1 MDQRQLIQELEEIA
15 GAASVVHAPD
25 DLSTYDTDASWL
37 GVGPPQAVVIPD
49 PRRGDPAAMIARIVQ
64 LAHRAAVPVIARG
77 AGTGI
82 AGGAVPF
89 RGGIVISTSRME
101 TIESI
106 EPRNLRAQV
115 QTGVVNAELSAR
127 VAPLGFQFAPDPS
140 SQRAATIGGNLGNN
154 AGGPHCLKYGVTSNH
169 ILALELVLHDG
180 SILWTGDGLAEEA
193 GYDLTGLIVGSEGTF
208 GCVARAIV
216 RLTRLPEDNRVVL
229 ALFPSMVASGTAVS
243 QIIAAGSL
251 PTSLEVMDARA
262 IKAVNAA
269 YGLGLPETA
278 AAALIIEVDGVRD
291 GLDNTLEE
299 ILEICEE
306 QGAFDLRLARS
317 PEEQARIWAA
327 RKSVA
332 GAIGRLAPAY
342 YLVDTV
348 VPRTRLPIMMER
360 VEQLSLEYD
369 LAVLNVFHAGDG
381 NLHPLVLYDPRD
393 RDQFERAHAIAA
405 GVLQLSIAE
414 GGVVSGE
421 HGIGLEKREYLP
433 LMFTEADMAAMGA
446 LYAIFNP
453 AGLFNPGK
461 IFPEEQE
468 PRELAQ
474 RRARRISSS
483 SATENPEQLAERL
496 ATIVGTAHLC
506 TDAAA
511 AAYAI
516 QGRVPRMAVA
526 PANIDELAQVM
537 AACHRAGATV
547 VPWGGGTQQEQ
558 GQLSRDP
565 DVVVLTRRLNAILKY
580 EPDDLTIGV
589 GAGMTLAEL
598 QAILAEHGQ
607 IFPLDAPL
615 PDQATLG
622 GLVATAADGPRRLGY
637 GPLRD
642 LLLGLTIV
650 EIDGTIIRAGAQVVK
665 NVSGYD
671 LVKLFLGSHGTLGIV
686 AALSIRTLPRPRQ
699 DRTLLL
705 NVEHRA
711 AVVALLDEL
720 VVSELSPSAV
730 ELLASTG
737 MEAQL
742 PDSSAAATLA
752 IRIEGHPAACER
764 HHRELQTLAARHA
777 ATLRELDGDSHQRF
791 WRDVADFAAAR
802 AGTAEAL
809 LRISLP
815 PAELGRAIEELATQ
829 AAQLDIAWALSAR
842 AINGLIYVRLRA
854 PMLQLRSMQQFLFEN
869 WRHCHLLAGDPG
881 LRMPGPHV
889 PPVWGSSPAGLD
901 LMRQIK
907 QAFDPADRLN
917 PGRYVV
923 S

>member
-1 MDQRQLIQELEEIA
+1 MMNQQELIQEL
-15 GAASVVHAPD
+15 AAIVGPGGVVDAPD

-49 PRRGDPAAMIARIVQ
+49 PRRGDPAMMIARIVQ
-64 LAHRAAVPVIARG
+64 VAHHAGMPLIARG

-82 AGGAVPF
+82 AGGAVPS
-89 RGGIVISTSRME
+89 RGGIVLSTARME
-101 TIESI
+101 QIESVDV
-106 EPRNLRAQV
+106 RNRRAQV

-169 ILALELVLHDG
+169 ILACELVLHDG
-180 SILWTGDGLAEEA
+180 TILWTGDGLAEEA

-216 RLTRLPEDNRVVL
+216 RLTHLPEDNRVVL
-229 ALFPSMVASGTAVS
+229 ALFNSMVASGNAVS

-262 IKAVNAA
+262 IKAVNYA
-269 YGLGLPETA
+269 YGLGLPENA
-278 AAALIIEVDGVRD
+278 AAALIIEVDGVSD
-291 GLDNTLEE
+291 GLDATLEE

-306 QGAFDLRLARS
+306 QGAFDLRPARS
-317 PEEQARIWAA
+317 AEEQARIWAA

-360 VEQLSLEYD
+360 VEQLSKEYD
-369 LAVLNVFHAGDG
+369 LEVLNVFHAGDG

-393 RDQFERAHAIAA
+393 REQFERAHAIAA

-446 LYAIFNP
+446 LFAIFNP
-453 AGLFNPGK
+453 AGLFNPAK
-461 IFPEEQE
+461 IFPEAQD
-468 PRELAQ
+468 PRELAR
-474 RRARRISSS
+474 RRAARIQAG
-483 SATENPEQLAERL
+483 SATEDAAGLADRL
-496 ATIVGTAHLC
+496 AAIVGADHLYAGE
-506 TDAAA
+506 DA

-516 QGRVPRMAVA
+516 QGQRPGLAVA
-526 PANIDELAQVM
+526 PADIDQLSLVM
-537 AACHRAGATV
+537 AACHRAGTTV
-547 VPWGGGTQQEQ
+547 VAYGGGSQQEQ
-558 GQLSRDP
+558 GNLSRAP
-565 DVVVLTRRLNAILKY
+565 DVVVLTRRLNSILKY

-598 QAILAEHGQ
+598 QAILAEHRQ

-622 GLVATAADGPRRLGY
+622 GLVATAANGPRRSGY

-642 LLLGLTIV
+642 MLLGLTIV
-650 EIDGTIIRAGAQVVK
+650 EIDGTIIRTGAQVVK

-671 LVKLFLGSHGTLGIV
+671 LVKLFLGSQGTLGII
-686 AALSIRTLPRPRQ
+686 AALSIRTLPQPPEA
-699 DRTLLL
+699 RTLLL
-705 NVEHRA
+705 AFEQRA
-711 AVVALLDEL
+711 GVAALLDDL
-720 VVSELSPSAV
+720 VNSALTPAAV
-730 ELLASTG
+730 ELLCTAG
-737 MEAQL
+737 MAGGL
-742 PDSSAAATLA
+742 PDLPAATTLA
-752 IRIEGHPAACER
+752 IRIEGRAASCER
-764 HHRELQTLAARHA
+764 HERELEKM
-777 ATLRELDGDSHQRF
+777 ATKHGASLHKLSTQQQEF
-791 WRDVADFAAAR
+791 WRQVADFSAAR
-802 AGTAEAL
+802 TEAAEAL
-809 LRISLP
+809 LRISVP
-815 PAELGRAIEELATQ
+815 PAELGRVLDELAAQ
-829 AAQLDIAWALSAR
+829 ATKLELAWALSAR
-842 AINGLIYVRLRA
+842 AIDGLLYLRLRA
-854 PMLQLRSMQQFLFEN
+854 SMMQLRNMHSFLFEN

-881 LRMPGPHV
+881 LRVSGSGV
-889 PPVWGSSPAGLD
+889 PPVWGSPPAGID

-923 S
+923 A